1 MFVFLSKLLPPLV
14 YPLGL
19 ACILIL
25 IALFLV
31 RRTTWQRVVLILALC
46 CLWLGSNNWVAML
59 LARSLEWRYLPPE
72 AVPEADAIVL
82 LGGGT
87 LPAEWPRTSVEVNG
101 AGDRLL
107 YTAFLYQ
114 QGKAERILV
123 SGGLIDWIAR
133 PNTPAQDMAA
143 LLEMMGVPAQALWLQ
158 SDSRNTYEDALYS
171 ARMLKDN
178 GILRVLLVTSAGHM
192 LRAVKLFQAQGI
204 EVIPLPTDYTVT
216 QAGWEQMTK
225 PDLRVQILNLL
236 PNAENLA
243 MTSRVLKEYIG
254 ILVYELRG
262 WK

>member
-1 MFVFLSKLLPPLV
+1 
-14 YPLGL
+14 
-19 ACILIL
+19 
-25 IALFLV
+25 
-31 RRTTWQRVVLILALC
+31 
-46 CLWLGSNNWVAML
+46 
-59 LARSLEWRYLPPE
+59 
-72 AVPEADAIVL
+72 
-82 LGGGT
+82 
-87 LPAEWPRTSVEVNG
+87 VEVNG

>member
-1 MFVFLSKLLPPLV
+1 MFVFLSKFLPPLV

-25 IALFLV
+25 VALLLA
-31 RRTTWQRVVLILALC
+31 RRVAWQRAVLILALC
-46 CLWLGSNNWVAML
+46 FLWLGSNNWVAMS

-72 AVPEADAIVL
+72 EVPEVEVIVL

-87 LPAEWPRTSVEVNG
+87 FPAEWPRATVEVNG
-101 AGDRLL
+101 AGDRVL
-107 YTAFLYQ
+107 YTAFLYR
-114 QGKAERILV
+114 QGKVKRVLV
-123 SGGLIDWIAR
+123 SGGLIDWVAR
-133 PNTPAQDMAA
+133 PSTPAQDMAA

-158 SDSRNTYEDALYS
+158 PDSRNTYEDALYS
-171 ARMLKDN
+171 AQLLKDH

-192 LRAVKLFQAQGI
+192 PRAVKLFQAQGI
-204 EVIPLPTDYTVT
+204 EVVPLPTDYTVT
-216 QAGWEQMTK
+216 QAEWEQITE